1 MASNCSSCHHHP
13 TISYQRLGLA
23 LVLALIAELTDFFG
37 AALPFS
43 AWLAGAIA
51 LAAISL
57 VGLDTYKDGLKAIKA
72 RKLNVSALMTVAV
85 TGAFLIGQ
93 WAEAAMVMVLF
104 TLANKLEDRT
114 VEQAKAS
121 LAELLALTPNTALT
135 LVNEQWQ
142 PMPVAEISINSL
154 VRVNAG
160 ERIPLDGILQEGS
173 TLVDASAFTGES
185 LPEEKNQGDQL
196 LAGSINLT
204 GSVTIK
210 VSAASGNTAL
220 AQMTRLIEAAQA
232 QQAPI
237 QGFIDKFAAIYT
249 PLVFSIALAA
259 VVFLPIFTAHTWLTA
274 IYSALVLLVIACPCA
289 LVLAA
294 PVTLAAAL
302 TQAAKQGVLIK
313 SGAHL
318 EAARKISLVALD
330 KTGTLTLGQPALQE
344 VIYFADAENQQTSKQ
359 EINQLAGALASFSQH
374 PVSKVLAASY
384 QQKVADLD
392 SSKKIINNLEFSQVQ
407 DHASGG
413 VTGILTA
420 TGRQYLL
427 GNLPWLLKQMSP
439 NSKNQKNTLE
449 NWQAQ
454 VAKLEAQG
462 FTVSCLATEDTLLAA
477 FAFQD
482 ELRPYAVESLASL
495 KQQGKDLALLTGDNQ
510 TSAEVFA
517 NKLGINQIFSRQTPQ
532 SKAEYIQA
540 AQAKGI
546 QVAMVG
552 DGINDG
558 LALTQA
564 DLGISLGQA
573 GTDLAREAAA
583 ITLMRNNLNQL
594 PYLFNLAKRSHSLI
608 VQNLSLALGIKL
620 LILVLALFGL
630 GNMWL
635 AVLADVGVSLLV
647 VANGLRVLRFKG

>member
-1 MASNCSSCHHHP
+1 MACNSSSCHHHP
-13 TISYQRLGLA
+13 SISYKRLGFALA
-23 LVLALIAELTDFFG
+23 LALIAELTDFFTG
-37 AALPFS
+37 NFLSFS
-43 AWLAGAIA
+43 AWLAGALA

-57 VGLDTYKDGLKAIKA
+57 VRLDTYKDGLKAIKA
-72 RKLNVSALMTVAV
+72 KKLNVSALMTVAV

-114 VEQAKAS
+114 VEKAKAS

-135 LVNEQWQ
+135 LVDEQWQ
-142 PMPVAEISINSL
+142 SIPVAEISVNSL

-160 ERIPLDGILQEGS
+160 ERIPLDGILQEGN

-204 GSVTIK
+204 GSVIIK

-220 AQMTRLIEAAQA
+220 AQMTRLIEEAQA

-249 PLVFSIALAA
+249 PLVFGIALAA
-259 VVFLPIFTAHTWLTA
+259 VVFLPLFTGHTWLTA

-318 EAARKISLVALD
+318 EAARKIGLVAFD

-344 VIYFADAENQQTSKQ
+344 VIYFADEEVSKTQ
-359 EINQLAGALASFSQH
+359 QLAGALANFSQH
-374 PVSKVLAASY
+374 PVAKVLAASY
-384 QQKVADLD
+384 QQTVAELENK
-392 SSKKIINNLEFSQVQ
+392 SLEFSQVQ

-413 VTGILTA
+413 VAGILTA
-420 TGRQYLL
+420 TNERYLL
-427 GNLPWLLKQMSP
+427 GNLPWLLEQMQANASE
-439 NSKNQKNTLE
+439 KIDLAEAE

-454 VAKLEAQG
+454 VTKLEAQG
-462 FTVSCLATEDTLLAA
+462 FTVSCLATENTLLAA

-482 ELRPYAVESLASL
+482 ELRPYAAKSLASL

-510 TSAEVFA
+510 ISAEVFA
-517 NKLGINQIFSRQTPQ
+517 NKLGISQIFSRQTPQ

-540 AQAKGI
+540 TQAKGI

-583 ITLMRNNLNQL
+583 VTLMRNNLNQL

-647 VANGLRVLRFKG
+647 VANGLRILRFKNS

>member
-1 MASNCSSCHHHP
+1 MACNSSSCHHHP
-13 TISYQRLGLA
+13 SISYKRLGFALA
-23 LVLALIAELTDFFG
+23 LALIAELTDFFAG
-37 AALPFS
+37 DFLSFS

-114 VEQAKAS
+114 VEKAKAS

-142 PMPVAEISINSL
+142 PIPVAEINVNSL

-204 GSVTIK
+204 GSVIIK

-220 AQMTRLIEAAQA
+220 AQMTRLIEEAQA

-249 PLVFSIALAA
+249 PLVFGIALAA
-259 VVFLPIFTAHTWLTA
+259 VVFLPLLTAHTWLTA

-344 VIYFADAENQQTSKQ
+344 MIYFADAENQQASKQ
-359 EINQLAGALASFSQH
+359 EINQLAGALANFSQH
-374 PVSKVLAASY
+374 PVAKVLAASY
-384 QQKVADLD
+384 QQTAAELEN
-392 SSKKIINNLEFSQVQ
+392 NNLEFSQVQ

-420 TGRQYLL
+420 TNERYLL
-427 GNLPWLLKQMSP
+427 GNLPWLLKQMQA
-439 NSKNQKNTLE
+439 NSSEKTNLAETE

-454 VAKLEAQG
+454 IAKLEAQG
-462 FTVSCLATEDTLLAA
+462 FTVSCLATENTLLAA

-482 ELRPYAVESLASL
+482 ELRPYAAKSLASL

-510 TSAEVFA
+510 ISAEVFA
-517 NKLGINQIFSRQTPQ
+517 NKLGISQIFSRQTPQ

-540 AQAKGI
+540 AQTKGI

-583 ITLMRNNLNQL
+583 VTLMRNNLNQL

-647 VANGLRVLRFKG
+647 VANGLRILRFK